1 MIEDL
6 DGLFGKTLEAKI
18 LTTIIPTCYKR
29 PFKLSHLVNATGST
43 DMKVKRC
50 LDKFIDFGIILQ
62 NGNQYLV
69 RENSNMAK
77 AFHSLIIMAYED
89 RLVKMASEL
98 LVDDGS
104 DS

>member
-1 MIEDL
+1 MIEEL
-6 DGLFGKTLEAKI
+6 DALFGKTLEVKI
-18 LTTIIPTCYKR
+18 LTTIIPACYKR

-50 LDKFIDFGIILQ
+50 LDKFIEFGVIFQ
-62 NGNQYLV
+62 NGSQYLV
-69 RENSNMAK
+69 SEKSNMAK

-89 RLVKMASEL
+89 QLVKLASEL